1 MRSGGGGFAAIL
13 SFGASRRTFPVE
25 PSDPREP
32 VEPLKTQKEC
42 NGPFPLHS
50 YYIIYLKAMA
60 SFRVE
65 SQLAIL
71 GIHMEDFLLFESL
84 LQNELGDRV
93 FDFFLD
99 GAA

>member
-1 MRSGGGGFAAIL
+1 MQ
-13 SFGASRRTFPVE
+13 
-25 PSDPREP
+25 REMS
-32 VEPLKTQKEC
+32 TT
-42 NGPFPLHS
+42 FPLHS

>member
-1 MRSGGGGFAAIL
+1 MS
-13 SFGASRRTFPVE
+13 T
-25 PSDPREP
+25 
-32 VEPLKTQKEC
+32 T
-42 NGPFPLHS
+42 FPLHS

-84 LQNELGDRV
+84 LQNELEIGSSTSFWMVRRSGRAPYSTSV
-93 FDFFLD
+93 P
-99 GAA
+99 